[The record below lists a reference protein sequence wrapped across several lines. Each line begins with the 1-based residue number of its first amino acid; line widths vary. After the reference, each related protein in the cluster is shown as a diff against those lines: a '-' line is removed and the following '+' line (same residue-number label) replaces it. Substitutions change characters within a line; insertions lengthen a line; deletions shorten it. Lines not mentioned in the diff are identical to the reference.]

1 MDDFTL
7 INLKD
12 DVEDQAPKHGLSP
25 MIEARPARVP
35 LGLQDSGAS
44 YYRFA
49 PNYRTFGHHHTYQEE
64 VYVILSG
71 RARAKL
77 GETIVDL
84 RPWDTLRVAPETPRA
99 FEAGPEGVE
108 LLAFGAPSRDNGDAQ
123 MLAGWWT
130 DEP

>member
-1 MDDFTL
+1 
-7 INLKD
+7 
-12 DVEDQAPKHGLSP
+12 
-25 MIEARPARVP
+25 
-35 LGLQDSGAS
+35 
-44 YYRFA
+44 
-49 PNYRTFGHHHTYQEE
+49 
-64 VYVILSG
+64 VILSG

-108 LLAFGAPSRDNGDAQ
+108 LLAFGAPSRENGDAQ